1 MRPPLPSPSTSA
13 GAAGTSAGTAAGLLA
28 GTPASPL
35 ARTLA
40 SDLPTVPPGSA
51 VRLQGWVHRRR
62 ELATVTFLVLRD
74 RTGLAQV
81 VVRSGVGQAGLAG
94 QERGVPPE
102 ETTVEVTGTVTAN
115 PQAPGGVE
123 VTGSDGAG
131 PVITPLT
138 DAAETPPVEL
148 WRPALTAALPT
159 LLDHAAV
166 AWRHPAQKARWEIA
180 AASLRGFRATLDAAG
195 FTEVCTPKL
204 VGTATESGANVFA
217 VDYFGRPA
225 YLAQSPQFYK
235 QQMVGVFERVY
246 EVGPVFRAEPHDTV
260 RHLAEYRSL
269 DVELGFVRDHHDV
282 LAVLREVVA
291 GMADAVRGSGAAER
305 LGIEVPEVPARIPV
319 LHFADAL
326 ELVGAPSDEPDLAP
340 EHERALGE
348 WALAEHGSDFVA
360 IEGYPMAKRPFYTHP
375 EPGSGPGGPGS
386 EPGGERWSNSFDLLF
401 RGLELVTGGQRL
413 HRYADYVAAIEA
425 RGEDPASYASYLEA
439 FRHGMPPHG
448 GFAIGLERW
457 VARLVGAANV
467 REVTPF
473 PRDLHRLVP

>member
-1 MRPPLPSPSTSA
+1 MRPPLPSPIPSTQA
-13 GAAGTSAGTAAGLLA
+13 GSQQVVPQQAA
-28 GTPASPL
+28 P

-40 SDLPTVPPGSA
+40 ADLPAVPPGTA

-62 ELATVTFLVLRD
+62 ELATVTFLVVRD

-81 VVRSGVGQAGLAG
+81 VVRTTPSGP
-94 QERGVPPE
+94 QEVPPE

-123 VTGSDGAG
+123 VTG

-166 AWRHPAQKARWEIA
+166 AWRHPARKAYWEVA

-225 YLAQSPQFYK
+225 FLAQSPQFYK

-269 DVELGFVRDHHDV
+269 DVELGFVRDHRDV
-282 LAVLREVVA
+282 LAVLRDVVA
-291 GMADAVRGSGAAER
+291 GMADAVRASGAAGR
-305 LGIEVPEVPARIPV
+305 LGVEVPRVPDELPV

-326 ELVGAPSDEPDLAP
+326 ELVGAPADEPDLAP

-360 IEGYPMAKRPFYTHP
+360 VEGYPMAKRPFYTHP
-375 EPGSGPGGPGS
+375 QPGDG
-386 EPGGERWSNSFDLLF
+386 RWSNSFDLLF

-425 RGEDPASYASYLEA
+425 RGEEPAAYASYLEA

-473 PRDLHRLVP
+473 PRDLHRLTP